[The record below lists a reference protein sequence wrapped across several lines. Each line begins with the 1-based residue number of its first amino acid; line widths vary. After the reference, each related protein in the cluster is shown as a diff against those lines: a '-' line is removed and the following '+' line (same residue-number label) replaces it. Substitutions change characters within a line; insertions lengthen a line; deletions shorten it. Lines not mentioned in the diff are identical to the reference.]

1 MVAIFFYY
9 VIFVLYEL
17 PINVTSQS
25 PLTSLVPLGAAR
37 TVRELSHRETIYL
50 CGGLGVHKTPIDV

>member
-1 MVAIFFYY
+1 MV
-9 VIFVLYEL
+9 YEL

-25 PLTSLVPLGAAR
+25 SLTSLVPLGAAR